1 MTKEKRLELKL
12 TVELFEQFKKLAD
25 KKQLSVSALIRLLML
40 EYIENEKNT

>member
-12 TVELFEQFKKLAD
+12 TAELFEQFKKLAD

>member
-1 MTKEKRLELKL
+1 MNKEKRLELKL
-12 TVELFEQFKKLAD
+12 TAELFEQFKKLAD

>member
-40 EYIENEKNT
+40 ECIENEKNT